1 MSRGF
6 HKKGSSYR
14 ICLYPNGF
22 FLSVVSEQKKR
33 KEDFVLSRYFIF
45 MNSKIPTIA
54 TTMIMAIAAATI
66 VIV

>member
-14 ICLYPNGF
+14 ICLRTDF
-22 FLSVVSEQKKR
+22 FKRCVGTKKR